1 MPPSDEGRQRCY
13 VGFVTVPNT
22 PLERLTS
29 SELERDRASEDG
41 QLMRWLLGHLRHIA
55 SRRPQAGSKV
65 GEAVTHVLKLQKP
78 GGQLPPRALRAYY
91 LRAAVRFLFQSLR
104 EKSFDVLL
112 ASSSQVEGEEAAD
125 SKHLSPED
133 EVSLHRAFD
142 EARALVLAAHPIGL
156 QLLHWKEVDGLS
168 GSALAT
174 KAFETWGL
182 QKSQMYLHLTKARVA
197 FEREVKRR
205 LDLSLSEELP

>member
-1 MPPSDEGRQRCY
+1 MATEP
-13 VGFVTVPNT
+13 TT
-22 PLERLTS
+22 ALERLTS

-41 QLMRWLLGHLRHIA
+41 QLMRWLLRHLRQIA
-55 SRRPQAGSKV
+55 ARRPQAGSKI
-65 GEAVTHVLKLQKP
+65 GEAVTHVLKLERP
-78 GGQLPPRALRAYY
+78 DAELPPKALRAYY

-112 ASSSQVEGEEAAD
+112 ASSSVIEGEEASDARAA
-125 SKHLSPED
+125 SPED

-156 QLLHWKEVDGLS
+156 QLLHWKEIDGLS
-168 GSALAT
+168 GSALAQ
-174 KAFETWGL
+174 KASETWGL

-205 LDLSLSEELP
+205 LDLALTEELP

>member
-1 MPPSDEGRQRCY
+1 MAPD
-13 VGFVTVPNT
+13 FTT

-41 QLMRWLLGHLRHIA
+41 QLMRWLLRHLRQIA
-55 SRRPQAGSKV
+55 SRRPQAGSKI
-65 GEAVTHVLKLQKP
+65 GEAVTHVLKLEKP
-78 GGQLPPRALRAYY
+78 DAQMPPKALRAYY

-112 ASSSQVEGEEAAD
+112 ASSSVIEGEDAPD
-125 SKHLSPED
+125 SKSLSPED
-133 EVSLHRAFD
+133 EVSLQRAFA
-142 EARALVLAAHPIGL
+142 EARAVVLAAHPIGL
-156 QLLHWKEVDGLS
+156 QLLHWKEVEGLS
-168 GSALAT
+168 GTVLAQ

-182 QKSQMYLHLTKARVA
+182 QKSQMYLHLTKARVS

-205 LDLSLSEELP
+205 LDLALTEELP

>member
-1 MPPSDEGRQRCY
+1 MRDVSA
-13 VGFVTVPNT
+13 VTT

-55 SRRPQAGSKV
+55 SRRPQAGSKI

-78 GGQLPPRALRAYY
+78 QADLPPKALRAYY

-104 EKSFDVLL
+104 EKSFDLLL
-112 ASSSQVEGEEAAD
+112 ASSGQVEGEDAAD
-125 SKHLSPED
+125 SRHLSPED

-142 EARALVLAAHPIGL
+142 QARAVVLAAHPIGL

-168 GSALAT
+168 GTALAA
-174 KAFETWGL
+174 KALEAWGL

-205 LDLSLSEELP
+205 LDLALSEELP